1 MESLPA
7 TRRVPG
13 PSDQHQYK
21 GEHIPLIV
29 SRETGDIVPESHQA
43 DPLVRPDKAKAEAPP
58 FAKSWAHFVAGG

>member
-13 PSDQHQYK
+13 PSDQHYK
-21 GEHIPLIV
+21 GEHIPLVV

-43 DPLVRPDKAKAEAPP
+43 DPLVRPDKTEATP